1 MPFQIYESLWFVHRR
16 SRRHSQSAEDY
27 LISDGAQ
34 ELIYADLR
42 EEHGLVVDLSYPRSK
57 TRRKDLYILR
67 HPGAPIRSASI
78 DARLRD

>member
-42 EEHGLVVDLSYPRSK
+42 EEHGLVVIAHIPSQRLQEGIYTFSR
-57 TRRKDLYILR
+57 ILV
-67 HPGAPIRSASI
+67 H
-78 DARLRD
+78 